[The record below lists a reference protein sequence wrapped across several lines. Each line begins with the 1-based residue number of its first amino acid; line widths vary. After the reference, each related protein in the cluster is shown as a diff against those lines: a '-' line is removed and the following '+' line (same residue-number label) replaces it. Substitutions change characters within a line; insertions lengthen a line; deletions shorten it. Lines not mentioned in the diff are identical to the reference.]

1 MWLLATDGMLPTHT
15 KNNPI
20 KTTMKKTIA
29 TIVSV
34 MMMLPA
40 LAQTEHAFS
49 ISKNMDIFNSIYR
62 QLDLFYVDSID
73 ADKLFKVGIDAMLAE
88 LDPYTNYYP
97 EENMKDLKM
106 MTTGKY
112 GGIGSVIRQRRD
124 STGVMIYE
132 PYPDMPAAEAGLKVG
147 DIMLKIDGKDLK
159 GLGTSEVSDLLRGEP
174 GTTFLLKVQR
184 PGEKKA
190 REYKITRR
198 NIKRGAVP
206 FYGMVKGV
214 GYIGLTEFTEECS
227 KDVRKA
233 FISLKEKG
241 AKSIV
246 LDLRNNHGGLLSEA
260 VDIVNLFV
268 PKDVKI
274 VETKG
279 KIAAASSQ
287 YVTRNEPLDLDI
299 PIAVLVNEETAS
311 AAEIV
316 SGALQD
322 LDRAV
327 IVGCKTFGKGLV
339 QSPRDLPYNGSIKMT
354 TAKYYIP
361 SGRCIQAIDYKKERQ
376 AAEVYRETGKKIST
390 KDSVTHQIFHTA
402 GGREGTEGSGV
413 KPDIVLEHDTI
424 ANIVYYLSD
433 ADVLV
438 DWGTAYCQAHPVI
451 PAVSDFALTDD
462 DYEAFKK
469 MVKES
474 GFKYDKM
481 SSKKLED
488 LKKVAKFEGYY
499 DDAKELFDSLESKL
513 EHNVDKDM
521 DRKKADIMKLLS
533 MEIVRRAYFQAGT
546 AEEALKDDKDFDE
559 AVRVLGDAD
568 LYGKTLGKK

>member
-1 MWLLATDGMLPTHT
+1 
-15 KNNPI
+15 
-20 KTTMKKTIA
+20 MKKNILTALSI
-29 TIVSV
+29 

-49 ISKNMDIFNSIYR
+49 ISKNMDIFNNIYR
-62 QLDLFYVDSID
+62 QLDLFYVDSLD

-88 LDPYTNYYP
+88 LDPYTTYYP

-184 PGEKKA
+184 PGEKKT
-190 REYKITRR
+190 REFKITRR

-206 FYGMVKGV
+206 YYGMVKGV
-214 GYIGLTEFTEECS
+214 GYIDLVEFTEDCA

-233 FISLKEKG
+233 LITLKEKG

-268 PKDVKI
+268 PKGLKI

-279 KIAAASSQ
+279 KIAAASSV
-287 YVTRNEPLDLDI
+287 YTTSSEPLDLDM
-299 PIAVLVNEETAS
+299 PLAVLVNGETAS

-327 IVGCKTFGKGLV
+327 IIGCNTFGKGLV
-339 QSPRDLPYNGSIKMT
+339 QSPRDLPYNGSLKLT

-376 AAEVYRETGKKIST
+376 AAEVYRETGKKISA
-390 KDSVTHQIFHTA
+390 KDSVSHKVFLTA
-402 GGREGTEGSGV
+402 GGREVTEGSGI
-413 KPDIVLEHDTI
+413 KPDIALDHDTVS
-424 ANIVYYLSD
+424 NIVFYLSD

-438 DWGTAYCQAHPVI
+438 DWGTSYMQAHPSI
-451 PAVSDFALTDD
+451 PAVSDFALSDA
-462 DYEAFKK
+462 DYESFKK
-469 MVKES
+469 MVRDS

-481 SSKKLED
+481 SEKRLAE

-499 DDAKELFDSLESKL
+499 DDAKDVFDALEKKL
-513 EHNVDKDM
+513 EHNIDKDM
-521 DRKKADIMKLLS
+521 DYRKADIMKLLS
-533 MEIVRRAYFQAGT
+533 MEIIRRAYFQAGT
-546 AEEALKDDKDFDE
+546 VEESLKDDKDLDE
-559 AVRVLGDAD
+559 AVRVLDDMDA
-568 LYGKTLGKK
+568 YSKALGKK